1 MALPYRQTRK
11 MTELVLYEQIDTVAV
26 ISLNRPQRLNAMNQ
40 DMLEELNQAANRAE
54 QDKTVHAVVLTGAGT
69 AFSSGFDLKAQA
81 ENTPQGIDEWRPV
94 LRRNFDACMSFWH
107 LAKPTVAAVHGPA
120 LAGACELAM
129 ACDITIADETGI
141 FGEPELRFGAG
152 IVVMLLPWMV
162 GPKRAKEIILLGL
175 DNISA
180 SEAKE
185 MGLINRVVP
194 KGEDL
199 KTALSIAKK
208 LSRIDPPLLAQTKL
222 ALNNSYSIMGIEKA
236 LESALETD
244 IQIEGKGMPTKAKFL
259 QIARDQGLRTAIT
272 WRDSLS
278 EDD

>member
-1 MALPYRQTRK
+1 
-11 MTELVLYEQIDTVAV
+11 MTELVLYEQIDAVAV

-40 DMLEELNQAANRAE
+40 AMLEELNQAANRAE
-54 QDKTVHAVVLTGAGT
+54 QDQTVHAVVLTGAGT

-129 ACDITIADETGI
+129 ACDITISDETGI

-194 KGEDL
+194 KGEDFT
-199 KTALSIAKK
+199 TALSIAKK
-208 LSRIDPPLLAQTKL
+208 LSRIDPPLLTQTKQ
-222 ALNNSYSIMGIEKA
+222 ALNNSYSIMGMEKA

-244 IQIEGKGMPTKAKFL
+244 TQIEGEGMPTKSKFL

-278 EDD
+278 END